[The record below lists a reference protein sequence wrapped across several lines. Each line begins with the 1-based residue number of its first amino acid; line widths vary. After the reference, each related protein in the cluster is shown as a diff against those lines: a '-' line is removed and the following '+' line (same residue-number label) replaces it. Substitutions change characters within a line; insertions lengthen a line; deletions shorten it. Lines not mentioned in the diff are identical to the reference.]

1 MRRGLVHRWVGWSFG
16 RVSARSI
23 AVGVLWAA
31 VDLAPSAWAQAAQA
45 GAPGAE
51 AAATAARAEPATR
64 SPPDGAARTRAA
76 LLFEQGMSA
85 FQGGEF
91 ERARQKYEESYAV
104 ATHPYTLYNL
114 ALTYERLLDHER
126 AIATFERF
134 LAQLP
139 NEAVATQ
146 RPADR
151 LQAGLRVL
159 AERALNRLRSQPAR
173 VSLSAVPDPVTAT
186 VSPVRPD
193 GSLGPVR
200 GSIRT
205 PGILTIPAGP
215 YRLQLQRE
223 GYASEEVDFDAR
235 IGQALFISR
244 QLRPLPRTVTITA
257 EPRARLYLDD
267 RFVGDTPFSGPISLG
282 NHRLRVERRL
292 YLTQLR
298 PLELS
303 PGVAPL
309 RFHVG
314 LERSGL
320 IDMALGGMVAGAGL
334 GLMVLRL
341 FLGEEIETL
350 PRQEFYKPLA
360 AAALPAALGASV
372 AALAGWQMPAR
383 EAQLLVGSA
392 GWGTII
398 GFGLGLG
405 AQPQGPL
412 PHVLAVGFGVV
423 GGTLGAAAYRFVQP
437 TSGAIAMFNTTVLW
451 SSVSG
456 ALGWAYVISERPETA
471 FYGHPSTGRS
481 GDGGWILLST
491 ALAGVGIGLATSRLP
506 GLQDLTRSQVA
517 LIDMGGLVGGVLGGA
532 LGLGIGYGQTGA
544 WNDTVR
550 IAVPSTLGGIGVGL
564 ISAGVGLYIL
574 RKRSGGLGGKDS
586 LRGTSTA
593 GSVASGSG
601 LGRYVRARPPTL
613 RFDRDLAGGFALGL
627 DLVGGRF

>member
-1 MRRGLVHRWVGWSFG
+1 MLWSTLPTGPWAWAQPAGSRALGDSTAPLTSPPDGTQTADAAANTPLRVGT
-16 RVSARSI
+16 R
-23 AVGVLWAA
+23 
-31 VDLAPSAWAQAAQA
+31 AQAAQ
-45 GAPGAE
+45 
-51 AAATAARAEPATR
+51 
-64 SPPDGAARTRAA
+64 
-76 LLFEQGMSA
+76 LFEQGLSA

-91 ERARQKYEESYAV
+91 ERARQKYEESYAI
-104 ATHPYTLYNL
+104 APHPYTLYNL
-114 ALTYERLLDHER
+114 ALTYERLLEHER

-139 NEAVATQ
+139 AADEAAGSE

-159 AERALNRLRSQPAR
+159 AERAINRLRSQPAR

-186 VSPVRPD
+186 VAPLRPD
-193 GSLGPVR
+193 GSVGPVR
-200 GSIRT
+200 GRIVT
-205 PGILTIPAGP
+205 PGILTIPAGA

-223 GYASEEVDFDAR
+223 GYASEEVDFDAH

-244 QLRPLPRTVTITA
+244 QLRPLPRQLTITA

-267 RFVGDTPFSGPISLG
+267 RFLGETPFAGPIALG

-320 IDMALGGMVAGAGL
+320 VDMAIGGMVAGAGL

-350 PRQEFYKPLA
+350 ARQEFYKPLA

-372 AALAGWQMPAR
+372 AGLAGWQMPAR
-383 EAQLLVGSA
+383 EAQLLIGSA

-451 SSVSG
+451 SSIAG
-456 ALGWAYVISERPETA
+456 ALGWAYVISEKPETA

-491 ALAGVGIGLATSRLP
+491 ALAGVGVGLATSRLP
-506 GLQDLTRSQVA
+506 GLQDLTRGQVA
-517 LIDMGGLVGGVLGGA
+517 LIDLGGLAGGVLGGA
-532 LGLGIGYGQTGA
+532 LGIGIGYGLTGDF
-544 WNDTVR
+544 NDAVR
-550 IAVPSTLGGIGVGL
+550 IAVPATLGGIGAGL
-564 ISAGVGLYIL
+564 ISASIGLHVL
-574 RKRSGGLGGKDS
+574 RKRSLGLGATQRAVS
-586 LRGTSTA
+586 GTSPA
-593 GSVASGSG
+593 PRGSG
-601 LGRYVRARPPTL
+601 LSRYLHTRPPTL

>member
-1 MRRGLVHRWVGWSFG
+1 MAL
-16 RVSARSI
+16 
-23 AVGVLWAA
+23 
-31 VDLAPSAWAQAAQA
+31 DPSTLDGTVRKQAAQ
-45 GAPGAE
+45 
-51 AAATAARAEPATR
+51 
-64 SPPDGAARTRAA
+64 
-76 LLFEQGMSA
+76 LFEQGMAA
-85 FQGGEF
+85 FQASEF
-91 ERARQKYEESYAV
+91 ETARHKYEESYAI
-104 ATHPYTLYNL
+104 APHPYTLYNL
-114 ALTYERLLDHER
+114 ALTYERLLEPEL

-139 NEAVATQ
+139 KPDESTATQ
-146 RPADR
+146 PTTHR
-151 LQAGLRVL
+151 LQQGLRVL
-159 AERALNRLRSQPAR
+159 AERTLRRLRSQPAR
-173 VSLSAVPDPVTAT
+173 VWVSAVPDPVTAT
-186 VSPVRPD
+186 VAPVRPD
-193 GSLGPVR
+193 GSAGPVR

-205 PGILTIPAGP
+205 PDLITVPAGK

-223 GYASEEVDFDAR
+223 GYATEEFDFDAH

-244 QLRPLPRTVTITA
+244 QLRPLPRQVTITA

-267 RFVGDTPFSGPISLG
+267 RFVGDTPYEGPITLG
-282 NHRLRVERRL
+282 NHRLRLERRL

-320 IDMALGGMVAGAGL
+320 VDMAIGGMVAGAGL

-372 AALAGWQMPAR
+372 AGLAGWQMPAR
-383 EAQLLVGSA
+383 EAQLLMGSA

-405 AQPQGPL
+405 TQPQGPL
-412 PHVLAVGFGVV
+412 PHVLAVGFGVA

-451 SSVSG
+451 SSVAG
-456 ALGWAYVISERPETA
+456 ALGWAYVISQRPETA

-481 GDGGWILLST
+481 GEGGWILLST
-491 ALAGVGIGLATSRLP
+491 TLSGVGIGLATSRLP
-506 GLQDLTRSQVA
+506 GLQNLTRSQVA
-517 LIDMGGLVGGVLGGA
+517 LIDLGGLVGGVLGGT
-532 LGLGIGYGQTGA
+532 LGLGIGYGQSGS
-544 WNDTVR
+544 WNDAIR
-550 IAVPSTLGGIGVGL
+550 FAVPTTLGGIGAGL
-564 ISAGVGLYIL
+564 ISASIGLHML
-574 RKRSGGLGGKDS
+574 RKRSGALLGS
-586 LRGTSTA
+586 AS
-593 GSVASGSG
+593 ASGAVSSG
-601 LGRYVRARPPTL
+601 RVSALRRSLQTRPPTL

>member
-1 MRRGLVHRWVGWSFG
+1 
-16 RVSARSI
+16 
-23 AVGVLWAA
+23 VLCATLSGGA
-31 VDLAPSAWAQAAQA
+31 TAWAQPVGPQPAAVA
-45 GAPGAE
+45 GAPE
-51 AAATAARAEPATR
+51 SAAAVSGEARAK
-64 SPPDGAARTRAA
+64 AAQ
-76 LLFEQGMSA
+76 LFEQGLSA
-85 FQGGEF
+85 FQSGEF
-91 ERARQKYEESYAV
+91 ERARQQYEESYAV
-104 ATHPYTLYNL
+104 APHPYTLYNL
-114 ALTYERLLDHER
+114 ALTYERLLEHEL
-126 AIATFERF
+126 ALATFERF

-139 NEAVATQ
+139 KGDEGGAAQ
-146 RPADR
+146 RPDR
-151 LQAGLRVL
+151 LQDSLRVL
-159 AERALNRLRSQPAR
+159 AERAMSRLRSQPAR

-186 VSPVRPD
+186 VLPLRPD

-205 PGILTIPAGP
+205 PGILTIPAGS

-223 GYASEEVDFDAR
+223 GYAPEEVDFDAH

-244 QLRPLPRTVTITA
+244 QLRPLPRQVTITA

-267 RFVGDTPFSGPISLG
+267 RLLGETPFSGPITLG

-303 PGVAPL
+303 PGTAPL

-320 IDMALGGMVAGAGL
+320 VDMALGGMVAGAGL

-360 AAALPAALGASV
+360 AAALPAALGAGV
-372 AALAGWQMPAR
+372 AGLAGWQMPAR
-383 EAQLLVGSA
+383 EAQLLIGSA

-451 SSVSG
+451 SSIAG

-481 GDGGWILLST
+481 GEGGWILLST
-491 ALAGVGIGLATSRLP
+491 ALTGVGIGLATSRLP
-506 GLQDLTRSQVA
+506 GLHDLTRSQVA

-532 LGLGIGYGQTGA
+532 LGIGVGYGYTGA
-544 WNDTVR
+544 WSDTVR
-550 IAVPSTLGGIGVGL
+550 IAVPATLGGIGIGL
-564 ISAGVGLYIL
+564 VSASIGLHIL
-574 RKRSGGLGGKDS
+574 RKRSGGLARPDS
-586 LRGTSTA
+586 GRSAASTSSIA
-593 GSVASGSG
+593 RGSG
-601 LGRYVRARPPTL
+601 LGRYFQARPPTL
-613 RFDRDLAGGFALGL
+613 RVDRDLAGGFALGL
-627 DLVGGRF
+627 DLTSGRF